1 MNDKVGDL
9 IKKIAKIEWI
19 IGLVFVVFETI
30 VMITLISVVKKYAN
44 QFAYYSSISG
54 NTQTQ
59 SFINIAYFVIVLL
72 YLFAVLLTLYSFYK
86 RQLMVYAFGLI
97 ASDVNEIKDTK
108 YNAKPSYKM
117 NSGSVEQLVKL
128 QKLLNQ
134 GVINQNEFDK
144 LKSQL

>member
-1 MNDKVGDL
+1 
-9 IKKIAKIEWI
+9 
-19 IGLVFVVFETI
+19 
-30 VMITLISVVKKYAN
+30 
-44 QFAYYSSISG
+44 
-54 NTQTQ
+54 
-59 SFINIAYFVIVLL
+59 
-72 YLFAVLLTLYSFYK
+72 
-86 RQLMVYAFGLI
+86 MVYAFGLI